1 MTNIFTY
8 NDVISVV
15 MEEVLHIEEKVLYN
29 IENDDY
35 NYPKEVIEKINL
47 LNKEEYSEFN
57 KEIEKIAKLIIT
69 IKTGELNELNNCA
82 GEIMHNIDSR
92 WICE

>member
-8 NDVISVV
+8 NDIISIV

-29 IENDDY
+29 IENDEY
-35 NYPKEVIEKINL
+35 NYSKEVIEKINL
-47 LNKEEYSEFN
+47 LNEEEYNEFN
-57 KEIEKIAKLIIT
+57 KEIEKIAGLIIT
-69 IKTGELNELNNCA
+69 IKNGELNELNNCA
-82 GEIMHNIDSR
+82 SEIMYNIDSK